1 MKNKTSLILNLIIVI
16 LEVIALF
23 VTYKNQHRI
32 SIEYYTEDSNILALI
47 SSLIYS
53 LYIIFN
59 KEIPGWLQK
68 FKYMTTVCITLT
80 FIVVLLILA
89 PMYNFNYT
97 FMLTYGSMLYMH
109 LLCPIIGIIT
119 FIYFDDMSSIDKKDI
134 KKGTLLTLVYAV
146 IIISL
151 NILRLIEGP
160 YPFLFVYKQPIY
172 MSIIWFVIIIGFSYL
187 IGWILHKLKS
197 YVRIN

>member
-1 MKNKTSLILNLIIVI
+1 
-16 LEVIALF
+16 
-23 VTYKNQHRI
+23 
-32 SIEYYTEDSNILALI
+32 
-47 SSLIYS
+47 
-53 LYIIFN
+53 
-59 KEIPGWLQK
+59 
-68 FKYMTTVCITLT
+68 
-80 FIVVLLILA
+80 
-89 PMYNFNYT
+89 
-97 FMLTYGSMLYMH
+97 MLTYGSMLYMH